1 MKVCAEHLADLDQ
14 WASVQVG
21 ENIRRCGTCHS
32 ARDAVRP
39 ASTPR
44 TKRAVAGPVR
54 EGRFKVHP
62 PTSGGAVV
70 EAWADDYIRFERRP
84 DWQEHL
90 RTEIRTCCRQLE
102 PPAGEVL
109 HATFFGD
116 KHLNADVE
124 NLVLYYIDTSF
135 KVAGLNGIRF
145 ELGAAMPPAPDAAE
159 YPFCYRYALAPRSG
173 AFADWQQGR
182 TLASFDW
189 TDLGAFKGDKK
200 LAQVWLA
207 LARER
212 AQGDVADPARAPE
225 TPFAVRVQVRPP
237 HGLQPVLGNLV
248 KGVID
253 GVVCAFQAHT
263 DTAVPPQVVARLAT
277 VLPADPVE
285 IEELLLD
292 QRRAVLGVVPR
303 LLYPYRT
310 GVKWDPADHLCVAG
324 ELLAAEPE
332 DGRWAIRGEIVE
344 LSR

>member
-1 MKVCAEHLADLDQ
+1 MSGHRLAS
-14 WASVQVG
+14 ASDDGTIRVWDADTGHPIGDPLQGHTGQVSCVAFSPDG
-21 ENIRRCGTCHS
+21 RRVVSGS
-32 ARDAVRP
+32 WDATVRVWD
-39 ASTPR
+39 AATGAATSTPR
-44 TKRAVAGPVR
+44 
-54 EGRFKVHP
+54 
-62 PTSGGAVV
+62 
-70 EAWADDYIRFERRP
+70 
-84 DWQEHL
+84 
-90 RTEIRTCCRQLE
+90 
-102 PPAGEVL
+102 
-109 HATFFGD
+109 
-116 KHLNADVE
+116 
-124 NLVLYYIDTSF
+124 F
-135 KVAGLNGIRF
+135 KVADRNGIRF

-200 LAQVWLA
+200 VAQVWLA

-225 TPFAVRVQVRPP
+225 TPFAVRVKVRPP

-263 DTAVPPQVVARLAT
+263 DTAVLPQVVARLAT